1 MKTVT
6 LEEFLGVLYA
16 DSDAQKRFRRN
27 PAFEARL
34 AGLSKDDCE
43 MLLKMDWGGFEL
55 ACRSFARKRNAKTS
69 RRPFSGFGSVARMLR
84 RVFGHG

>member
-1 MKTVT
+1 MKAAT
-6 LEEFLGVLYA
+6 LEEFLGMLYA

-27 PAFEARL
+27 PVYEAQL
-34 AGLSKDDCE
+34 AGLSAEDCQ
-43 MLLKMDWGGFEL
+43 MLLKMDWAGFEL
-55 ACRSFARKRNAKTS
+55 ACQSFERKRNAKSS